1 MDQFHDL
8 VSHTHE
14 LVVRG
19 WWTRASRRMVTDN
32 LRGVVQTIREHCRSA
47 LGQDV
52 RGERPSPGKLHH
64 DVDEG

>member
-1 MDQFHDL
+1 MDRFHDL

-19 WWTRASRRMVTDN
+19 WRTRASRHMVTDN
-32 LRGVVQTIREHCRSA
+32 LRGVVQTIREHYRSA

-52 RGERPSPGKLHH
+52 WGERPSTSKLRH